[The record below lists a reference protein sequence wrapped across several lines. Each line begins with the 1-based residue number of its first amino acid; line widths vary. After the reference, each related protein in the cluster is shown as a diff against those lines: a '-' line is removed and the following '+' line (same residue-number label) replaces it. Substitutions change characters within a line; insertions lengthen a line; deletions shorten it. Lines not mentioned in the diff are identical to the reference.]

1 VPEGDTLYR
10 TAATLHR
17 WLAGREVTAASTTVP
32 GLPADRLIG
41 QRVEKVEAWGKHLL
55 VRFASGQTLHSHLR
69 MSGSW
74 HVYPVGDSW
83 LRPQRQARLVL
94 TCGDR
99 TAVCFN
105 APVVELL
112 AARAEQVHPAL
123 ARLGPDVLADDV
135 DLEAVRRRI
144 RARPAELALG
154 EVLLDQTLVAGIGN
168 IWRCEALFAEGHN
181 PWKPQAVLD
190 DDELDALVSRA
201 SRLMRASAGIVPEPR
216 PESGDAVPSKRP
228 FSRWVYKR
236 QGQPCRRC
244 GTIVVARRQGEQART
259 AYWCPTCQPAVAG
272 SPSPPD
278 P

>member
-1 VPEGDTLYR
+1 MPEGDTLYR

-17 WLAGREVTAASTTVP
+17 WLAGRDVTAASTTVP
-32 GLPADRLIG
+32 GLPAGRLVG
-41 QRVEKVEAWGKHLL
+41 QRVERVEAWGKHLL

-74 HVYPVGDSW
+74 HVYSLGDPW
-83 LRPQRQARLVL
+83 LRPHRQARLVL

-135 DLEAVRRRI
+135 DLDAIRRRI
-144 RARPAELALG
+144 RARPDELALG

-181 PWKPQAVLD
+181 PWKPQVQLED
-190 DDELDALVSRA
+190 HELDALVARA
-201 SRLMRASAGIVPEPR
+201 SRLMRASAGIIPEPR
-216 PESGDAVPSKRP
+216 PGFSDAVPSGRP
-228 FSRWVYKR
+228 FSRWVYQR
-236 QGQPCRRC
+236 QGRPCRRC

-259 AYWCPTCQPAVAG
+259 AYWCPTCQPAVG
-272 SPSPPD
+272 SSVPPFD